1 MPIHPLSPAAG
12 AQMRQRYLE
21 GVPVSRILAEFGVSL
36 GTLYF
41 WVDGGPTDAGP
52 RLPPLPR
59 RRPAVMGKR
68 RRPLKTS
75 RVSLVARLWRT
86 AERQVRDIEE
96 RLALNQQDPPER
108 ERDARML
115 AILVKTLRELSALDA
130 LEPAPAGTP
139 DGEDDMPRD
148 IDEFRHQ
155 LTRKVE
161 ALIARRDAGADRLAE
176 P

>member
-1 MPIHPLSPAAG
+1 MPIHPLSPEAG
-12 AQMRQRYLE
+12 VQMRQRYLE
-21 GVPVSRILAEFGVSL
+21 GAPVSRILAEFGVSL

-41 WVDGGPTDAGP
+41 WVDGGPADAGP

-59 RRPAVMGKR
+59 RRVVMGQR

-86 AERQVRDIEE
+86 AERQVRDIEQ
-96 RLALNQQDPPER
+96 RLARNQQEPPER

-115 AILVKTLRELSALDA
+115 AILVKTLRELSSLET
-130 LEPAPAGTP
+130 LEPATP
-139 DGEDDMPRD
+139 ETLGEDDDMPRD
-148 IDEFRHQ
+148 IDEFRRE

-161 ALIARRDAGADRLAE
+161 ALIARPDFGADRIPE
-176 P
+176 S

>member
-1 MPIHPLSPAAG
+1 MPIHPLSPEAG

-21 GVPVSRILAEFGVSL
+21 GVPVSRILAEFGASI

-41 WVDGGPTDAGP
+41 WIDGGPADAGP

-59 RRPAVMGKR
+59 RRVVVGQR

-86 AERQVRDIEE
+86 AERQVRDIED
-96 RLALNQQDPPER
+96 RLARNQQEPSER

-115 AILVKTLRELSALDA
+115 AILVKTLRELSSFDALDLA
-130 LEPAPAGTP
+130 SAQPGDN
-139 DGEDDMPRD
+139 DGDDMPQD
-148 IDEFRHQ
+148 IDEFRRE

-161 ALIARRDAGADRLAE
+161 ALISRRAPGADRIAE
-176 P
+176 E